1 MLSLI
6 SRASGWLCTHALSM
20 CKLRPLW
27 VLSSNLSAISHPG
40 GAKLPVRPVF
50 EAVGVVPMR
59 GHHAMEG
66 GSTGSKPFLL
76 GLIAAQNQAH
86 ELTHAVP

>member
-1 MLSLI
+1 M
-6 SRASGWLCTHALSM
+6 M
-20 CKLRPLW
+20 VDPNW
-27 VLSSNLSAISHPG
+27 VVRLTDLSAISHSDG
-40 GAKLPVRPVF
+40 SQLLVGPVF
-50 EAVGVVPMR
+50 EAVGVGPMR

>member
-27 VLSSNLSAISHPG
+27 VLSSNLSAISHPDVT
-40 GAKLPVRPVF
+40 KLPVGPVF
-50 EAVGVVPMR
+50 EAVGVRSMG
-59 GHHAMEG
+59 GHHAVQG
-66 GSTGSKPFLL
+66 CPTRSKPFLL
-76 GLIAAQNQAH
+76 GLVAAENQAH